1 MGGPFVID
9 VRKPRLRTVAL
20 YFPNETKEETL
31 RSILWGAGAIAA
43 FALAAPSIAL
53 ATSVGKQLDLME
65 IADEADAIVAGTVV
79 GSEARRVDG
88 SMYTFVSISV
98 DETLKGSTG
107 GTVTVAVPGGPFT
120 SGRFKLAEV
129 VAGAPLLAVDT
140 EQLLFL
146 DDNAAMGA
154 YSVVGFSQ
162 GAFALSGSGEEKSFT
177 APGGKKTSLKEA
189 RKLVKK
195 DGQ

>member
-1 MGGPFVID
+1 MRWVAYTHLFVKTTED
-9 VRKPRLRTVAL
+9 NLKS
-20 YFPNETKEETL
+20 TL
-31 RSILWGAGAIAA
+31 RGAGAVIAL
-43 FALAAPSIAL
+43 ALAAPSVAF

-65 IADEADAIVAGTVV
+65 IADDADAVVAGKVI
-79 GSEARRVDG
+79 GAEARRVDG
-88 SMYTFVSISV
+88 SMYTFVRVSV

-120 SGRFKLAEV
+120 SGRFHLAEV
-129 VAGAPLLAVDT
+129 VAGAPLLAVDS

-162 GAFALSGSGEEKSFT
+162 GAFPLSGAGEERSFI